1 MIKTILKPL
10 SICFVGGALLIS
22 CGGENAANNEVE
34 NEPENQSDVSL
45 ETVIED
51 DEAVEEAV
59 DQILESE
66 SVPNADWQINNYAN
80 HLIGENIASS
90 AETADSDNG
99 NYWYYQ
105 TLDVKGGF
113 ASVTGAVEGWK
124 EFVVWRM
131 ADGDDLVGEMTVG
144 GGPACDYQFTFY
156 KGRGAEIEEYS
167 ENELFPLDALNRH
180 KTEMIAKI
188 IAKYPVDYPEDSQ
201 LIYNFPQ
208 KGTGMRVDIN
218 IGADEI
224 QVPIAQLAW
233 DKSLFY
239 VDEFLHSPDPLLGE

>member
-1 MIKTILKPL
+1 MIKRILKPL
-10 SICFVGGALLIS
+10 SICLVGGLFLYSCSGEATSNTDDVESENLLDTLS
-22 CGGENAANNEVE
+22 ESVVE
-34 NEPENQSDVSL
+34 NDDVVQEFDNQV
-45 ETVIED
+45 
-51 DEAVEEAV
+51 
-59 DQILESE
+59 LESE
-66 SVPNADWQINNYAN
+66 SIPNTDWQINNYAN

-90 AETADSDNG
+90 AETADNDNG

-131 ADGDDLVGEMTVG
+131 EDGDDLVGEMTVG
-144 GGPACDYQFTFY
+144 CGPACDYQYTFY

-167 ENELFPLDALNRH
+167 ENELFPMDELNRH

-208 KGTGMRVDIN
+208 KGTGMRVDVN

-239 VDEFLHSPDPLLGE
+239 IDEFFHSPDPLLGE